1 MFSGIQELLLLVI
14 IILAIFFLP
23 RIMAKGQNQKGSSP
37 VLIAPVLRL
46 SGRLR
51 LAILLSLLWLLM
63 SAAYYQP
70 WQANFLPYL
79 YAGVGPLIAGWGA
92 YWVILGFKK
101 YRH

>member
-1 MFSGIQELLLLVI
+1 MFSGIQELLILVI

-23 RIMAKGQNQKGSSP
+23 RIMAKDQNQKASFP

-51 LAILLSLLWLLM
+51 LAILISLLWLLL

-70 WQANFLPYL
+70 WQASFLPFL
-79 YAGVGPLIAGWGA
+79 YAGVGPLIAGWGTF
-92 YWVILGFKK
+92 WVILGFKK
-101 YRH
+101 YRR